1 MWVVS
6 TVCFQNILAITE
18 AWTTDMHGVN
28 LMFCFKSSIIFV
40 ADKTLINGGDDDD
53 GDDNSNGDDDDNGD
67 GDVDDNADVGVGDD
81 NSSNNSYLVSFV
93 VDLHLQT
100 TICTTKHFY

>member
-1 MWVVS
+1 
-6 TVCFQNILAITE
+6 
-18 AWTTDMHGVN
+18 MHGVN
-28 LMFCFKSSIIFV
+28 LMCCFKSSIIFV
-40 ADKTLINGGDDDD
+40 ADKTLINGGD
-53 GDDNSNGDDDDNGD
+53 GDDDDNGD
-67 GDVDDNADVGVGDD
+67 GDVDGNADVGVGDD

>member
-1 MWVVS
+1 
-6 TVCFQNILAITE
+6 
-18 AWTTDMHGVN
+18 MHGVN
-28 LMFCFKSSIIFV
+28 LMCCFKSSSIFV
-40 ADKTLINGGDDDD
+40 ADKTLINGGDVD
-53 GDDNSNGDDDDNGD
+53 GDDNSNGDDD
-67 GDVDDNADVGVGDD
+67 DDNADVGVGDD